1 MSNIKTAEDIR
12 NWAKTIV
19 EADGNKFI
27 PLSKGDML
35 AIAKYI
41 LSSAESTYV
50 ITTTTSE
57 GVQPNGDE
65 DGKVPHNSEDKP
77 DSVLENKH
85 TRMYVLHKEGLSTQQ
100 AYDRYLEW
108 AKEHPKDAVV
118 MDFSTGVKS
127 NVAGFAYWLG
137 AEIPYEER

>member
-1 MSNIKTAEDIR
+1 MSNIKTADDIR

-50 ITTTTSE
+50 ITTTPSE
-57 GVQPNGDE
+57 GAQPNSEE
-65 DGKVPHNSEDKP
+65 DGKVDKS
-77 DSVLENKH
+77 DSVSENKH
-85 TRMYVLHKEGLSTQQ
+85 TRMYVLHKAGISTQQ
-100 AYDRYLEW
+100 AYDRYLAW

-137 AEIPYEER
+137 EEIPFEER

>member
-1 MSNIKTAEDIR
+1 MSNIKTADDIR

-41 LSSAESTYV
+41 LSSAESTSTYEF
-50 ITTTTSE
+50 TTTTSE
-57 GVQPNGDE
+57 GVQPNCEE
-65 DGKVPHNSEDKP
+65 DGKVDKS
-77 DSVLENKH
+77 DSVSENKH
-85 TRMYVLHKEGLSTQQ
+85 TRMYVLHKEGVSTQQ

-137 AEIPYEER
+137 EEIPYEER

>member
-41 LSSAESTYV
+41 LSSEESTSTYV

-57 GVQPNGDE
+57 GVQPNCEEG
-65 DGKVPHNSEDKP
+65 GTVDKS
-77 DSVLENKH
+77 DSVSENKH
-85 TRMYVLHKEGLSTQQ
+85 TRMYVLHKEGISTQQ

-137 AEIPYEER
+137 EEIPYEER

>member
-1 MSNIKTAEDIR
+1 MNNINTAEDVR
-12 NWAKTIV
+12 TWAKTIV

-41 LSSAESTYV
+41 LSSEESTYV
-50 ITTTTSE
+50 FTTTTSE
-57 GVQPNGDE
+57 GVQPNSEKYGD
-65 DGKVPHNSEDKP
+65 VDKS
-77 DSVLENKH
+77 DSVPENKH
-85 TRMYVLHKEGLSTQQ
+85 TRMYVLHKEGISTQQ

-137 AEIPYEER
+137 EEIPYEER